1 MFSDLPKL
9 VEIEPTL
16 TCNLRCR
23 MCHVSYMPDEP
34 RPMFPAELA
43 GKLQGLVGTEILL
56 GSGFEPTMNK
66 GFAQIV
72 RTLTRIGLRIE
83 LITNGTLLD
92 DDTIAALADAD
103 VRLLVISFDGA
114 RRETYEHIRRR
125 ASYDHTL
132 ERVRLLKRR
141 MAPAT
146 LCAANCTVMR
156 ANVEEVGESVT
167 LWDEI
172 GFDQIRFIAMVVRN
186 PVMEA
191 ESIFPLRERY
201 HANLDAAAEE
211 LIARRRRISMASP
224 YFHQSRLRLTHPDK
238 VVGPVVVSGNPDTR
252 KIAELRADYQLGAGP
267 GMTWPC
273 RSPWTFAR
281 ILPTGDVELCFKF
294 VVGNL
299 RERAFKDIWF
309 GEAATAVRARVI
321 AETTICPACDHYRF
335 CLRGSAIATDD
346 PASYV
351 APQTSA
357 LPRLVESIGAHNIIS
372 WRGRYVAL
380 PRGLGTVDVHRADLE
395 SLPDTFVT
403 DTLAAARR
411 AARDWIAR
419 NELSAPPRFLESVG
433 AYNLVQWSGRYYALH
448 QALGRIELDRID
460 AAGLPGVIV
469 ADSFR
474 GAQAAAGARG
484 KLPPWRRAAET
495 IRSRLAGGRAR
506 RAAAQR

>member
-9 VEIEPTL
+9 IEIEPTL

-34 RPMFPAELA
+34 RPVFPAELA
-43 GKLQGLVGTEILL
+43 EKLEGLAGTEILL

-66 GFAQIV
+66 NFVQIV
-72 RTLTRIGLRIE
+72 RTLTRIGSRIE

-92 DDTIAALADAD
+92 DDTIAALADAN
-103 VRLLVISFDGA
+103 VRLLVVSFDGA

-132 ERVRLLKRR
+132 ERVRLLKSR

-146 LCAANCTVMR
+146 LYAANCTVMR
-156 ANVEEVGESVT
+156 TNIDEVGEAVA
-167 LWDEI
+167 LWDEM
-172 GFDQIRFIAMVVRN
+172 GFDQIRFIAMVVRH
-186 PVMEA
+186 PTMEA

-201 HANLDAAAEE
+201 HANLDAAVEE

-224 YFHQSRLRLTHPDK
+224 YFHESRLRLKHPDK
-238 VVGPVVVSGNPDTR
+238 IVGAVVISGNPETR
-252 KIAELRADYQLGAGP
+252 PVAELRADYQIGAGP

-294 VVGNL
+294 IVGNL

-309 GEAATAVRARVI
+309 GEEARAVRARVI
-321 AETTICPACDHYRF
+321 AETTICPACEHYRF
-335 CLRGSAIATDD
+335 CLRGGSIAPDD

-351 APQTSA
+351 APQISA
-357 LPRLVESIGAHNIIS
+357 PPRFVESVDAHNIIS
-372 WRGRYVAL
+372 WRDRYVAL
-380 PRGLGTVDVHRADLE
+380 PRGLGSVDVQRADLE
-395 SLPDTFVT
+395 SLPDTFIA
-403 DTLAAARR
+403 DTLTAARR
-411 AARDWIAR
+411 AVRDWIAAK
-419 NELSAPPRFLESVG
+419 ELSAPPRFLESTG
-433 AYNLVQWSGRYYALH
+433 AYNLVQWRGRYYALH

-460 AAGLPGVIV
+460 VAGLPGVIV
-469 ADSFR
+469 ADSLD
-474 GAQAAAGARG
+474 GAQAAAGARSH
-484 KLPPWRRAAET
+484 LPPWRRAAAT
-495 IRSRLAGGRAR
+495 IRSRLAGERAR
-506 RAAAQR
+506 RPRARS